1 MSSEGYCLSLVW
13 HLMSA
18 TVSLHIFRFSC
29 NIAHIMTTENTNKD
43 FAVIATGG
51 KQYVV
56 SAGDVLDVELLG
68 DYKAGDTIEFT
79 EVLMQNDKV
88 GTPTVV
94 GAKVTATYVELKKGI
109 KLSIVRFKAKSNRDR
124 KLGHRQKYSRVRIE
138 SVA

>member
-1 MSSEGYCLSLVW
+1 M
-13 HLMSA
+13 A
-18 TVSLHIFRFSC
+18 
-29 NIAHIMTTENTNKD
+29 TENTQKD

-68 DYKAGDTIEFT
+68 DYKEGDAVEFT
-79 EVLMQNDKV
+79 DVLMQNDKV
-88 GTPTVV
+88 GTPTVA
-94 GAKVTATYVELKKGI
+94 GAKVTATYLEMKKGTKI
-109 KLSIVRFKAKSNRDR
+109 SILRFQAKSNRDR